1 MAEARNI
8 SRWLTVAA
16 VLQLALIFLSYNVL
30 TRRLSAVASSLR
42 DSLYEGH
49 VAVEQVDKVNQAFSS
64 ISNDV
69 YWGFLAGMVFTC
81 VGSAVLRGIIKKSW
95 SKPNPP
101 TREGTEETNTNA
113 NTDAAENTG
122 RKAEGL

>member
-81 VGSAVLRGIIKKSW
+81 VGSAVLRGIIKK
-95 SKPNPP
+95 
-101 TREGTEETNTNA
+101 R
-113 NTDAAENTG
+113 
-122 RKAEGL
+122 